1 MRIKNGNFRSQI
13 LQIRQI
19 FEHNNLYNHLNLR
32 EQKILKLMSKTYETE
47 RLIIKLV
54 DIDDAEFLMHLLNT
68 EKWLKNIGDRN
79 VHNLQDAQK
88 YVREK
93 NLPNIERLG
102 YGNCV
107 VILKSSNTKIGTVGL
122 YDREGIDGVDIGF
135 AYMEEYEGKGYAYEA
150 ARKIMDIGINDFGI
164 RKVSAITLPEN
175 LSSIKLIEKL
185 GLKFKEVIRIPNDDA
200 DLNLYELN
208 L

>member
-1 MRIKNGNFRSQI
+1 
-13 LQIRQI
+13 
-19 FEHNNLYNHLNLR
+19 
-32 EQKILKLMSKTYETE
+32 MSKTYETE

-54 DIDDAEFLMHLLNT
+54 DIDDAEFLMQLLNT

-79 VHNLQDAQK
+79 IHNLEDAKK

-93 NLPNIERLG
+93 NLPNIEKLG

-107 VILKSSNTKIGTVGL
+107 VILKSNNEKIGTVGL
-122 YDREGIDGVDIGF
+122 YDRDGIDGVDIGF
-135 AYMEEYEGKGYAYEA
+135 AFLEEYEGKGYAYESA
-150 ARKIMDIGINDFGI
+150 KKIIDVGINEFGI
-164 RKVSAITLPEN
+164 KKVSAITLPTN
-175 LSSIKLIEKL
+175 KSSIKLIEKL
-185 GLKFKEVIRIPNDDA
+185 GLKFKEVVRIPNDTE

>member
-1 MRIKNGNFRSQI
+1 
-13 LQIRQI
+13 
-19 FEHNNLYNHLNLR
+19 
-32 EQKILKLMSKTYETE
+32 MSKTYETE

-54 DIDDAEFLMHLLNT
+54 DIDDAELLLKLLNT

-79 VHNLQDAQK
+79 VHNLEDAQK

-93 NLPNIERLG
+93 NLPQIERLG
-102 YGNCV
+102 FGNAV
-107 VILKSSNTKIGTVGL
+107 VILKSNDEKIGTVGL

-135 AYMEEYEGKGYAYEA
+135 AFFEEYEGKGYAYESA
-150 ARKIMDIGINDFGI
+150 KKIMDVGINEFGI
-164 RKVSAITLPEN
+164 KKVSAITLPEN
-175 LSSIKLIEKL
+175 HSSIKLIEKL
-185 GLKFKEVIRIPNDDA
+185 GLKFKEVVRIPNDNE

>member
-1 MRIKNGNFRSQI
+1 
-13 LQIRQI
+13 
-19 FEHNNLYNHLNLR
+19 
-32 EQKILKLMSKTYETE
+32 MSKTYETE

-54 DIDDAEFLMHLLNT
+54 DLDDAEFLLKLLNT

-79 VHNLQDAQK
+79 VRNLEDAQK

-93 NLPNIERLG
+93 NLPNIEKLG

-107 VILKSSNTKIGTVGL
+107 VILKSNNEKIGTVGL

-135 AYMEEYEGKGYAYEA
+135 AFLEQYEGKGFAYEA
-150 ARKIMDIGINDFGI
+150 AKKIMDVGIAEFGI
-164 RKVSAITLPEN
+164 KKVSAITLPEN
-175 LSSIKLIEKL
+175 FSSIKLIEKL
-185 GLKFKEVIRIPNDDA
+185 GLKFKEVVRIPNDTE

>member
-1 MRIKNGNFRSQI
+1 
-13 LQIRQI
+13 
-19 FEHNNLYNHLNLR
+19 
-32 EQKILKLMSKTYETE
+32 MSKTYETE

-54 DIDDAEFLMHLLNT
+54 DIDDAEFLLKLLNT

-79 VHNLQDAQK
+79 VHNLEDAQE

-93 NLPNIERLG
+93 NLPQIERLG
-102 YGNCV
+102 FGNAV
-107 VILKSSNTKIGTVGL
+107 VILKSNNEKIGTVGL

-135 AYMEEYEGKGYAYEA
+135 AFLEEYEGKGYAYEA
-150 ARKIMDIGINDFGI
+150 AKKIMDVGTNEFDIK
-164 RKVSAITLPEN
+164 KVSAITLPEN
-175 LSSIKLIEKL
+175 FSSIKLIEKL
-185 GLKFKEVIRIPNDDA
+185 GLKFKEVVKIPNDTE

>member
-1 MRIKNGNFRSQI
+1 
-13 LQIRQI
+13 
-19 FEHNNLYNHLNLR
+19 
-32 EQKILKLMSKTYETE
+32 MSKTYETE

-54 DIDDAEFLMHLLNT
+54 DIDDYEFLMQLVHT

-79 VHNLQDAQK
+79 IHNLEDAQK

-107 VILKSSNTKIGTVGL
+107 VILKENNEKIGTVGL

-135 AYMEEYEGKGYAYEA
+135 AFLEEYEGKGYAYES
-150 ARKIMDIGINDFGI
+150 ARKVMDTGINDFGI
-164 RKVSAITLPEN
+164 TKVSAITLPEN
-175 LSSIKLIEKL
+175 FSSIKLIEKL
-185 GLKFKEVIRIPNDDA
+185 GLKFKEVVRIPNDDV
-200 DLNLYELN
+200 DLNLYEWN
-208 L
+208 LQ

>member
-1 MRIKNGNFRSQI
+1 
-13 LQIRQI
+13 
-19 FEHNNLYNHLNLR
+19 
-32 EQKILKLMSKTYETE
+32 MSKTYETE

-54 DIDDAEFLMHLLNT
+54 DINDAEFLMQLLNT

-79 VHNLQDAQK
+79 IHSIEDAQK

-107 VILKSSNTKIGTVGL
+107 VILKENNAKIGTVGL
-122 YDREGIDGVDIGF
+122 YDREGIEGVDIGF
-135 AYMEEYEGKGYAYEA
+135 AFLEEYEGKGYAYES
-150 ARKIMDIGINDFGI
+150 ARKVMDIGINGFGI
-164 RKVSAITLPEN
+164 TKVSAITLPEN

-185 GLKFKEVIRIPNDDA
+185 GLKFKEVVRIPNDDVE
-200 DLNLYELN
+200 LNLYEWN
-208 L
+208 LE

>member
-1 MRIKNGNFRSQI
+1 
-13 LQIRQI
+13 
-19 FEHNNLYNHLNLR
+19 
-32 EQKILKLMSKTYETE
+32 MSKTYETE

-54 DIDDAEFLMHLLNT
+54 DIDDAELLLKLLNT

-79 VHNLQDAQK
+79 VHNLEDAQK

-93 NLPNIERLG
+93 NLPQIERLG
-102 YGNCV
+102 FGNSI
-107 VILKSSNTKIGTVGL
+107 VILKSNDEKIGTVGL

-135 AYMEEYEGKGYAYEA
+135 AFFEEYEGKGYAYESA
-150 ARKIMDIGINDFGI
+150 KKIMDVGINEFGI
-164 RKVSAITLPEN
+164 KKVSAITLPEN
-175 LSSIKLIEKL
+175 FSSIKLIEKL
-185 GLKFKEVIRIPNDDA
+185 GLKFKEVVRIPNDNE

>member
-1 MRIKNGNFRSQI
+1 
-13 LQIRQI
+13 
-19 FEHNNLYNHLNLR
+19 
-32 EQKILKLMSKTYETE
+32 MSKTYETE

-54 DIDDAEFLMHLLNT
+54 DIDDAELLLKLLNT

-79 VHNLQDAQK
+79 VHNLEDAQK

-93 NLPNIERLG
+93 NLPQIERLG
-102 YGNCV
+102 FGNAV
-107 VILKSSNTKIGTVGL
+107 VILKSNNEKIGTVGL

-135 AYMEEYEGKGYAYEA
+135 AFFEEYEGKGYAYESA
-150 ARKIMDIGINDFGI
+150 KKIMDVGINEFGI
-164 RKVSAITLPEN
+164 KKVSAITLPEN
-175 LSSIKLIEKL
+175 FSSIKLIEKL
-185 GLKFKEVIRIPNDDA
+185 GLKFKEVVRIPNDNE

>member
-1 MRIKNGNFRSQI
+1 
-13 LQIRQI
+13 
-19 FEHNNLYNHLNLR
+19 
-32 EQKILKLMSKTYETE
+32 MSKTYETE

-54 DIDDAEFLMHLLNT
+54 DIDDAELLLKLLNT

-79 VHNLQDAQK
+79 VHNLEDAQK

-93 NLPNIERLG
+93 NLPQIERLG
-102 YGNCV
+102 FGNAV
-107 VILKSSNTKIGTVGL
+107 VILKSNDEKIGTVGL

-135 AYMEEYEGKGYAYEA
+135 AFFEEYEGEGYAYESA
-150 ARKIMDIGINDFGI
+150 KKIMDVGINEFGI
-164 RKVSAITLPEN
+164 KKVSAITLPEN
-175 LSSIKLIEKL
+175 FSSIKLIEKL
-185 GLKFKEVIRIPNDDA
+185 GLKFKEVVRIPNDEE

>member
-1 MRIKNGNFRSQI
+1 
-13 LQIRQI
+13 
-19 FEHNNLYNHLNLR
+19 
-32 EQKILKLMSKTYETE
+32 MSKTYETE

-54 DIDDAEFLMHLLNT
+54 DLNDAEFLMKLVNT

-79 VHNLQDAQK
+79 IHNLEDAQK

-93 NLPNIERLG
+93 NLPQIERLG
-102 YGNCV
+102 FGNAV
-107 VILKSSNTKIGTVGL
+107 VILKGSNAKIGTVGL

-135 AYMEEYEGKGYAYEA
+135 AFLEEYEGKGYAYESA
-150 ARKIMDIGINDFGI
+150 KKMMDIGICDFGI
-164 RKVSAITLPEN
+164 KKVSAITLPGN
-175 LSSIKLIEKL
+175 FSSIKLIEKL
-185 GLKFKEVIRIPNDDA
+185 GLKFKEVARIPNDTE